1 MINFDKAS
9 IAPIKPEVIAAMNE
23 IYKGEYGNPSS
34 LHRLGFN
41 AKKRLE
47 ESREIIASTI
57 NAKPE
62 EIIFTSGA
70 TEANNWIANSGRKM
84 YTSTIEHHS
93 LLIGN
98 PTFKLDKKNKL
109 SVETIKNWCEQC
121 GKSWEPNI
129 VTIALGYINSE
140 IGTITDIR
148 EIGSYLNE
156 WRFIDFY
163 VDATQA
169 YGHIPIN
176 VKNDKMDY
184 MCVSAQKFG
193 GPSGV
198 GFLYVNLEEIK
209 QFPEYAKHRRLQLGG
224 QQEFGFRAGTENLA
238 GIYGMAIAAEI
249 AHQNMRDKRRK
260 VSEIR
265 NHLYGEIINKI
276 PCAHLN
282 GSADWRY
289 RYEGNLNFRF
299 DGYRG
304 EELQSFMND
313 FDVLVSTGSACA
325 SGSGE
330 SSHVLKAIGL
340 TDEQANSSLRFTFD
354 SDNHIKEV
362 KTVMEVLMA
371 GLEALKR

>member
-9 IAPIKPEVIAAMNE
+9 IAPIKPEVVEAMNE
-23 IYKGEYGNPSS
+23 IYNGPYGNPSS
-34 LHRLGFN
+34 LHQLGFN
-41 AKKRLE
+41 AKKKLE

-62 EIIFTSGA
+62 QIVFTSGSTEAINWYVKFVNGSLRASGLEHHALLNSLPWKAIPWDRLRMERKSLRIA
-70 TEANNWIANSGRKM
+70 TE
-84 YTSTIEHHS
+84 
-93 LLIGN
+93 
-98 PTFKLDKKNKL
+98 DKNKERIMYGGDL
-109 SVETIKNWCEQC
+109 FAE
-121 GKSWEPNI
+121 
-129 VTIALGYINSE
+129 YINSE
-140 IGTITDIR
+140 IGVINCIEELSKSR
-148 EIGSYLNE
+148 VIKLANE
-156 WRFIDFY
+156 HRQDFLF
-163 VDATQA
+163 VDAAQA

-176 VKNDKMDY
+176 VQKDNMDF
-184 MCVSAQKFG
+184 MCTSSQKFG

-198 GFLYVNLEEIK
+198 GFMYFKNPQGCILK
-209 QFPEYAKHRRLQLGG
+209 GG
-224 QQEFGFRAGTENLA
+224 SQEMGRRAGTENLA
-238 GIYGMAIAAEI
+238 GIVGMAKAAQISHE
-249 AHQNMRDKRRK
+249 NMRDKRRK

-265 NHLYGEIINKI
+265 NHLYGEITNKI

-304 EELQSFMND
+304 EEIQSFMNE

-330 SSHVLKAIGL
+330 PSHVLRGIGL
-340 TDEQANSSLRFTFD
+340 TDEEANSSIRFSFD

-362 KTVMEVLMA
+362 KTVVEVLTTA
-371 GLEALKR
+371 LEALKR

>member
-62 EIIFTSGA
+62 EIFFISGA
-70 TEANNWIANSGRKM
+70 TEANNWINSIKNGKCI
-84 YTSTIEHHS
+84 TSDTVHHS
-93 LLIGN
+93 LLGQYKEI
-98 PTFKLDKKNKL
+98 PLDEKYKITLEQVKYF
-109 SVETIKNWCEQC
+109 CEKVMPINFL
-121 GKSWEPNI
+121 GDR
-129 VTIALGYINSE
+129 VTIALEYINSE
-140 IGTITDIR
+140 IGTISDITK
-148 EIGSYLNE
+148 IGEYLS
-156 WRFIDFY
+156 FIDYIKFY

-169 YGHIPIN
+169 YGHIPIDVQKDN
-176 VKNDKMDY
+176 MDF

-193 GPSGV
+193 GPTGT
-198 GFLYVNLEEIK
+198 GFLYMNKKWKDILRSIQK
-209 QFPEYAKHRRLQLGG
+209 GG

-238 GIYGMAIAAEI
+238 GIYGMAVAAEI
-249 AHQNMRDKRRK
+249 AHQNMKDKRRK

-265 NHLYGEIINKI
+265 NKLYGEITNNI

-282 GSADWRY
+282 GSADWRC

-304 EELQSFMND
+304 EEIQSFMND
-313 FDVLVSTGSACA
+313 LDVLVSTGSACA

-330 SSHVLKAIGL
+330 PSHVLKAIGL
-340 TDEQANSSLRFTFD
+340 TDEEANSSIRFSFD
-354 SDNHIKEV
+354 SDNHISEV
-362 KTVMEVLMA
+362 VYVMQVLIA
-371 GLEALKR
+371 GLSILKERKW

>member
-62 EIIFTSGA
+62 QIIFTSGSTEAINWFTRYFYSDTRVVNITGMEHHAYLNSIPLTIYYRTNQNFQIA
-70 TEANNWIANSGRKM
+70 TETKKE
-84 YTSTIEHHS
+84 EHITYYGD
-93 LLIGN
+93 L
-98 PTFKLDKKNKL
+98 FAEY
-109 SVETIKNWCEQC
+109 V
-121 GKSWEPNI
+121 
-129 VTIALGYINSE
+129 NSE
-140 IGTITDIR
+140 IGIINPIEKLYTSRCPDKWC
-148 EIGSYLNE
+148 L
-156 WRFIDFY
+156 F
-163 VDATQA
+163 VDASQA
-169 YGHIPIN
+169 YGHIPID
-176 VKNDKMDY
+176 VQKDKMDF
-184 MCVSAQKFG
+184 MCASAQKFG
-193 GPSGV
+193 GPTGV
-198 GFLYVNLEEIK
+198 GFLYVKNAELDFNISN
-209 QFPEYAKHRRLQLGG
+209 GG
-224 QQEFGFRAGTENLA
+224 QQEMGHRAGTENLA
-238 GIYGMAIAAEI
+238 GIYGMAVAAEI

-265 NHLYGEIINKI
+265 NRLYGEITNKI

-282 GSADWRY
+282 GTADWRY

-299 DGYRG
+299 DGYKG

-325 SGSGE
+325 SGSGQP
-330 SSHVLKAIGL
+330 SHVLKAIGL
-340 TDEQANSSLRFTFD
+340 TDEEANSSIRFSFD

-362 KTVMEVLMA
+362 DTVMKVLMA

>member
-41 AKKRLE
+41 ARDRLE

-62 EIIFTSGA
+62 QIIFTSGSTETINWYANYVSNGSGIRISGLEHHAILNSLESCLYYNISKKGFRIA
-70 TEANNWIANSGRKM
+70 TE
-84 YTSTIEHHS
+84 
-93 LLIGN
+93 
-98 PTFKLDKKNKL
+98 DKKTGHFFYDRHL
-109 SVETIKNWCEQC
+109 FAE
-121 GKSWEPNI
+121 
-129 VTIALGYINSE
+129 YINSE
-140 IGTITDIR
+140 IGIINPIEELSR
-148 EIGSYLNE
+148 SRSGNYCL
-156 WRFIDFY
+156 F
-163 VDATQA
+163 VDAAQA
-169 YGHIPIN
+169 YSHIPIDVQKDN
-176 VKNDKMDY
+176 MDF
-184 MCVSAQKFG
+184 MCTSAQKFG

-198 GFLYVNLEEIK
+198 GFLYVKKPEEVFHLTK
-209 QFPEYAKHRRLQLGG
+209 GG
-224 QQEFGFRAGTENLA
+224 HQEFGHRAGTENLA
-238 GIYGMAIAAEI
+238 GIYGMAVAAEI

-265 NHLYGEIINKI
+265 NRLYGEITNKI

-304 EELQSFMND
+304 EEIQSFLND
-313 FDVLVSTGSACA
+313 FDIFVSTGSACA

-330 SSHVLKAIGL
+330 PSHVLKAIGL
-340 TDEQANSSLRFTFD
+340 TDEEANSSIRFSFD

-362 KTVMEVLMA
+362 DTVIKTLIFA
-371 GLEALKR
+371 LEALRK

>member
-9 IAPIKPEVIAAMNE
+9 IAPIKPEVVAVMNE

-62 EIIFTSGA
+62 QIIFTSGS
-70 TEANNWIANSGRKM
+70 TEAINWF
-84 YTSTIEHHS
+84 TSYVQNYVLRTGFEHHALLNS
-93 LLIGN
+93 LPKNWNTYYRI
-98 PTFKLDKKNKL
+98 DKKRLRIITQDKDNGHTMYDRHL
-109 SVETIKNWCEQC
+109 FAE
-121 GKSWEPNI
+121 
-129 VTIALGYINSE
+129 YINSE
-140 IGTITDIR
+140 IGVINPIEELSKSR
-148 EIGSYLNE
+148 NSNYCL
-156 WRFIDFY
+156 F
-163 VDATQA
+163 VDAAQA
-169 YGHIPIN
+169 YGHIPID
-176 VKNDKMDY
+176 VQKDDMDL
-184 MCVSAQKFG
+184 MCTSAQKFG

-198 GFLYVNLEEIK
+198 GFLYVKKPEEVFHLTK
-209 QFPEYAKHRRLQLGG
+209 GG
-224 QQEFGFRAGTENLA
+224 HQEFGHRAGTENLA

-265 NHLYGEIINKI
+265 NHLYGEITNKI

-299 DGYRG
+299 DDYRG
-304 EELQSFMND
+304 EEIQSFLND
-313 FDVLVSTGSACA
+313 FDILVSTGSACA

-330 SSHVLKAIGL
+330 PSHVLKAIGL
-340 TDEQANSSLRFTFD
+340 TDEEANSSIRFSFD

-362 KTVMEVLMA
+362 DTVVEVLVQA
-371 GLEALKR
+371 LEILKK